1 MLQTVICSLCNNSR
15 SRSRSLEAYASF
27 HGVCFVD
34 CTVGL
39 MSRETKG
46 PQNHSSSEWLFQ
58 NKSPLNNQKSWSVAR
73 RRCCLEALQKIHLG
87 FFCLVFFRRVC
98 DLVLFAGFFFF
109 NLSLR
114 YALCLCRLAFFHLTS
129 SFFFFFPLPRCLP
142 AATLRLDFPMHTPR
156 LRTHSGVKL
165 LTRDNMALPV
175 NRGRCANT

>member
-1 MLQTVICSLCNNSR
+1 MLQSVICSLCNNSR
-15 SRSRSLEAYASF
+15 SLEAYATF

-73 RRCCLEALQKIHLG
+73 RRCCCLEALQKIHLG
-87 FFCLVFFRRVC
+87 LFLFFSDESAIWFCSQVFFF
-98 DLVLFAGFFFF
+98 L

-129 SFFFFFPLPRCLP
+129 SFFFFPLPRCLP
-142 AATLRLDFPMHTPR
+142 AATLRLDFPMHAPR

-175 NRGRCANT
+175 NRGRSANT